1 MVWATLQLLNFILEK
16 QLDSAFTLYL
26 MPYDVLLGMGVS
38 VLVGLLAG
46 FLPASSGARLN
57 PVDAIRSK

>member
-1 MVWATLQLLNFILEK
+1 
-16 QLDSAFTLYL
+16 LYL
-26 MPYDVLLGMGVS
+26 MPSDVFLGIGVS